1 MNRLTALKLIDV
13 DQAKRK
19 NKAYVNYDLLRVL
32 G

>member
-1 MNRLTALKLIDV
+1 LLDADTDV

-19 NKAYVNYDLLRVL
+19 NKVYVNYDLLRAL

>member
-1 MNRLTALKLIDV
+1 MNRLLVLKLIDV

-19 NKAYVNYDLLRVL
+19 NKVYVNYDLLRAL